1 MRMPWDKSKAEQLD
15 LLDEANAE
23 PFESLIPDLVKE
35 GVDPPTSAP
44 TSELSLD
51 ALNTEGL
58 PLLVPVDCLQEDP
71 ANPRTEFP
79 NEEIAELA
87 DDIAQRG
94 ILQPIVVRPLADGGR
109 YRVLFGAKRLRAAKR
124 AGLKSVPVV
133 IGSDAHDAYAQV
145 AENQKRHGLTP
156 LDLARFMRSRADA
169 GESNGQIAKR
179 MDIDLTSVA
188 HHLALLSLPP
198 ELDEA
203 LRSGRCTSPRTLY
216 ELAKLQKTKPEQVKA
231 IVTGKSEITRQAVA
245 SLAKP
250 PRSPRATPRKM
261 VASRRPNS
269 LAGQA
274 GDLCARLEMLF
285 GRMAKPERRSL
296 QKSWRPCVVAWQ
308 SSQPSRGRTVR
319 PPRLAESP
327 LSPNDRHGQKRR
339 DERDECRKGRWPRSV
354 LSSLRPRGFV
364 MSSTSREY
372 FTVDLRGLRAALAAR
387 AARDGI
393 TESDV
398 LRSALSVTLREGDP
412 SPLRSVE
419 LLDLSPAIRQIKL
432 SVRVSPLAAR
442 RLDLNARDAGLSRGA
457 YLMRLIDG
465 APPVIPSAER
475 AAGFAALNASA
486 SELAIFSRDINH
498 LTHLLRAGSLAA
510 AREYRRLLDTL
521 DGDVRKHLELS
532 ASVIAEL
539 MSDRKGR
546 AWTKP
551 ASSIPTRSPP

>member
-1 MRMPWDKSKAEQLD
+1 
-15 LLDEANAE
+15 
-23 PFESLIPDLVKE
+23 
-35 GVDPPTSAP
+35 
-44 TSELSLD
+44 
-51 ALNTEGL
+51 
-58 PLLVPVDCLQEDP
+58 
-71 ANPRTEFP
+71 
-79 NEEIAELA
+79 
-87 DDIAQRG
+87 
-94 ILQPIVVRPLADGGR
+94 
-109 YRVLFGAKRLRAAKR
+109 
-124 AGLKSVPVV
+124 
-133 IGSDAHDAYAQV
+133 
-145 AENQKRHGLTP
+145 
-156 LDLARFMRSRADA
+156 
-169 GESNGQIAKR
+169 
-179 MDIDLTSVA
+179 
-188 HHLALLSLPP
+188 
-198 ELDEA
+198 
-203 LRSGRCTSPRTLY
+203 
-216 ELAKLQKTKPEQVKA
+216 
-231 IVTGKSEITRQAVA
+231 
-245 SLAKP
+245 
-250 PRSPRATPRKM
+250 
-261 VASRRPNS
+261 
-269 LAGQA
+269 
-274 GDLCARLEMLF
+274 
-285 GRMAKPERRSL
+285 
-296 QKSWRPCVVAWQ
+296 
-308 SSQPSRGRTVR
+308 
-319 PPRLAESP
+319 
-327 LSPNDRHGQKRR
+327 
-339 DERDECRKGRWPRSV
+339 
-354 LSSLRPRGFV
+354 